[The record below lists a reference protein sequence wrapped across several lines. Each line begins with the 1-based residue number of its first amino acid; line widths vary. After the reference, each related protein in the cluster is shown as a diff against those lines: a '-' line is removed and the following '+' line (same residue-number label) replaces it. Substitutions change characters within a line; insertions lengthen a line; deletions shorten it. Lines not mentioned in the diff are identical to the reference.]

1 VETGTLV
8 GVRFQVDALAK
19 IDAWIAEQGAPY
31 MSRPEAVRR
40 LVEKGFRH
48 KDDPEHLE
56 GMIR

>member
-1 VETGTLV
+1 V